1 MAKRIEFLAPVE
13 SMRGNLSGSQDLVY
27 AENDNR
33 AYDAPAGRTN
43 YARNYN
49 TRYIGNKRS
58 SDGLKYFGV
67 KTKSA
72 TTTSPNAML
81 AMAAMGGAAA
91 VYNAMRAAG
100 GTKWTQV
107 QYNYEQSFKN
117 YYKSLRQYAMNVIM
131 QALRAKTATITFGG
145 PTVATY
151 PNPWV
156 NPLQTELNIGN
167 RVLTKFWTELA
178 TNGTQFFVNGQMGIG
193 KSEIP
198 FGDIVEVKADVPNVL
213 NLTETTV
220 DESKYV
226 QQSGMYLMYDA
237 TTYVTSTDVPENNHK
252 YFLSAVTPA

>member
-27 AENDNR
+27 AENGNR
-33 AYDAPAGRTN
+33 AYEAPAGCTN

-91 VYNAMRAAG
+91 VYNAMKAAG
-100 GTKWTQV
+100 GTKWSQV
-107 QYNYEQSFKN
+107 QYNYNEGFKN
-117 YYKSLRQYAMNVIM
+117 IYKSLRQYAMNVIM
-131 QALRAKTATITFGG
+131 QALRAKTENITFGG
-145 PTVATY
+145 PTVAIY
-151 PNPWV
+151 PNPWRT
-156 NPLQTELNIGN
+156 PQQEELNTGN
-167 RVLTKFWTELA
+167 RVLAKFWTELA
-178 TNGTQFFVNGQMGIG
+178 PGGVQFFVNGQMGIG
-193 KSEIP
+193 IERVPFDEIINDTP
-198 FGDIVEVKADVPNVL
+198 TVKNVL
-213 NLTETTV
+213 NLTSKTV
-220 DESKYV
+220 SDTNYV

-237 TTYVTSTDVPENNHK
+237 TTYVTVDDAPENNHK
-252 YFLSAVTPA
+252 YFLSAVDPA

>member
-33 AYDAPAGRTN
+33 AYEAPADRTN
-43 YARNYN
+43 YARNYQ

-72 TTTSPNAML
+72 VTTSANAML

-91 VYNAMRAAG
+91 VYNAMKAAG
-100 GTKWTQV
+100 GTRWNQV
-107 QYNYEQSFKN
+107 QYNYNESFKS

-131 QALRAKTATITFGG
+131 QALRAKTSDITFGG
-145 PTVATY
+145 PTVARY

-156 NPLQTELNIGN
+156 RPGQTDLNIGN
-167 RVLTKFWTELA
+167 RVLTKFWTELSV
-178 TNGTQFFVNGQMGIG
+178 NGTQFFVNGQIGIG

-198 FGDIVEVKADVPNVL
+198 FGEIAEGSPEVPNVL
-213 NLTETTV
+213 NLTTSTV
-220 DESKYV
+220 ASTNYM
-226 QQSGMYLMYDA
+226 QQSSMYLKYDA
-237 TTYVTSTDVPENNHK
+237 TTYVTAEDVPENNHK
-252 YFLSAVTPA
+252 YFLTSVSPA

>member
-33 AYDAPAGRTN
+33 AYEAPAGRTN

-72 TTTSPNAML
+72 TTTSPNSLL

-91 VYNAMRAAG
+91 VYNAMKAAG
-100 GTKWTQV
+100 GTKWSQV
-107 QYNYEQSFKN
+107 QYNYNEGFKN
-117 YYKSLRQYAMNVIM
+117 IYKSLRQYAMNVIM
-131 QALRAKTATITFGG
+131 QALRAKTENITFGG

-151 PNPWV
+151 PNPWRQ
-156 NPLQTELNIGN
+156 PQQTELNIGN
-167 RVLTKFWTELA
+167 RALTKFWTELA
-178 TNGTQFFVNGQMGIG
+178 PGGVQFFVNGQMGISLERMEFNAIISNDPTI
-193 KSEIP
+193 K
-198 FGDIVEVKADVPNVL
+198 NVL
-213 NLTETTV
+213 NLTSKTV
-220 DESKYV
+220 ADTAYV
-226 QQSGMYLMYDA
+226 QQSGQFLMYDA
-237 TTYVTSTDVPENNHK
+237 TTYVRTLDAPENNHK
-252 YFLSAVTPA
+252 YFLTSVEPA

>member
-33 AYDAPAGRTN
+33 AYEAPADRTN
-43 YARNYN
+43 YARNYQ

-72 TTTSPNAML
+72 VTTSANAML

-91 VYNAMRAAG
+91 VYNAMKVAG
-100 GTKWTQV
+100 GQKWQQV
-107 QYNYEQSFKN
+107 QYNYEESFKN

-131 QALRAKTATITFGG
+131 QALRAKTTDITFGG
-145 PTVATY
+145 PTVARY
-151 PNPWV
+151 PNPWRTV
-156 NPLQTELNIGN
+156 DQDELNIGN
-167 RVLTKFWTELA
+167 RILTKFWAELSL
-178 TNGTQFFVNGQMGIG
+178 NGTQFFVNGQTGVG
-193 KSEIP
+193 KSGIA
-198 FGDIVEVKADVPNVL
+198 FGAIAEGSPEVPNVL
-213 NLTETTV
+213 SLATNTVAGTT
-220 DESKYV
+220 YV

-237 TTYVTSTDVPENNHK
+237 TTYVIADNTPENNHK
-252 YFLSAVTPA
+252 YYLTSVAPA

>member
-33 AYDAPAGRTN
+33 AYDAPADRTN
-43 YARNYN
+43 YARNYA

-72 TTTSPNAML
+72 VTTSANAML

-91 VYNAMRAAG
+91 VYNAMKVAG
-100 GTKWTQV
+100 GTKWNQV

-117 YYKSLRQYAMNVIM
+117 YYKSLRQYAMNEIM
-131 QALRAKTATITFGG
+131 RALRAKTNDITFGG

-151 PNPWV
+151 PNPWRQ
-156 NPLQTELNIGN
+156 PEQTELNIGN

-178 TNGTQFFVNGQMGIG
+178 PDGVQFFVNGQMGVG
-193 KSEIP
+193 LDQIP
-198 FGDIVEVKADVPNVL
+198 FGSIAEGTPDVPNVL
-213 NLTETTV
+213 NLATATSAGTT
-220 DESKYV
+220 YI
-226 QQSGMYLMYDA
+226 QQSRMYLMYDA
-237 TTYVTSTDVPENNHK
+237 TTYVKSTDVPENNHK
-252 YFLSAVTPA
+252 YFLSSVEPA

>member
-33 AYDAPAGRTN
+33 AYEAPADRTN
-43 YARNYN
+43 YARNYQ

-72 TTTSPNAML
+72 VTTSANAML

-91 VYNAMRAAG
+91 VYNAMKAAG
-100 GTKWTQV
+100 GRKWEQV
-107 QYNYEQSFKN
+107 QYNYEESFKN

-131 QALRAKTATITFGG
+131 QALRAKTESITFGG

-151 PNPWV
+151 PNPWRV
-156 NPLQTELNIGN
+156 PTQTDLNIGD

-178 TNGTQFFVNGQMGIG
+178 RNGVQFFVNGQIGVGNTTTAFDGI
-193 KSEIP
+193 I
-198 FGDIVEVKADVPNVL
+198 ADNPEVPNVL
-213 NLTETTV
+213 GLTTQTV
-220 DESKYV
+220 GGTIYV
-226 QQSGMYLMYDA
+226 QQSGMFLMYDA
-237 TTYVTSTDVPENNHK
+237 TTYVVADDLPVNNHK
-252 YFLSAVTPA
+252 YFLSSVGPA